1 MSLFPIVA
9 VDESAAEELAL
20 PAFLVARDG
29 LYLRKSSL
37 LGLSQT
43 HVDTVAHLPA
53 AREYLEYAL
62 PKVPAALMGQV
73 VGFFRAIWS
82 RQKSEALAL
91 LTWDGE
97 SFGLVVPE
105 QSAGMATVKHRLKPE
120 DVPAGVRLIGSIHSH
135 GALSAFASATD
146 EADEADFD
154 GIHVVVGDI
163 DERRPSYSAAIV
175 VDSRRFGCRT
185 ALVLQRPRR
194 FTSSPANWLERVNP
208 IVAEPKKAQAKPNGH
223 GPTNGRASSSKT
235 RPVWRWSDQ
244 GFLDGLLSDAT
255 ELASELGL
263 SLMYQLTPIVTP
275 AAKGGTHDA

>member
-1 MSLFPIVA
+1 MSLFPIITA
-9 VDESAAEELAL
+9 DESAVEEVSL

-29 LYLRKSSL
+29 LYLRKRSL

-43 HVDTVAHLPA
+43 RVDEVAHLPA

-62 PKVPAALMGQV
+62 PKVPATLMAQA
-73 VGFFRAIWS
+73 VGFFRAVWS

-105 QSAGMATVKHRLKPE
+105 QSAGMATVKHRLKLE

-154 GIHVVVGDI
+154 GIHVVVGDV

-175 VDSRRFGCRT
+175 VDGRRFGCRT

-194 FTSSPANWLERVNP
+194 FSSPPAEWLERVKP
-208 IVAEPKKAQAKPNGH
+208 IAVEPKKAKANGH
-223 GPTNGRASSSKT
+223 ARSNGKSRSSPTVPT
-235 RPVWRWSDQ
+235 WTWRDRTT
-244 GFLDGLLSDAT
+244 LDRLLSEAT
-255 ELASELGL
+255 ELASQLGE
-263 SLMYQLTPIVTP
+263 SLVYQLTPIATS
-275 AAKGGTHDA
+275 AAKGGT

>member
-1 MSLFPIVA
+1 MSLFPIITA
-9 VDESAAEELAL
+9 DESTVEEVSL

-29 LYLRKSSL
+29 LYLRKQSL

-43 HVDTVAHLPA
+43 RVDEVAHLPA

-91 LTWDGE
+91 LSWDGE
-97 SFGLVVPE
+97 SFGLVIPE
-105 QSAGMATVKHRLKPE
+105 QRAGVASVKHRLAPA
-120 DVPAGVRLIGSIHSH
+120 DVPNGVRLVGSVHSH
-135 GALSAFASATD
+135 GALSAGASLTD

-154 GIHVVVGDI
+154 GVHMVVVGDV

-175 VDSRRFGCRT
+175 VDGRRFGCRT

-194 FTSSPANWLERVNP
+194 FSSPPAEWLERVKP
-208 IVAEPKKAQAKPNGH
+208 IAVEPKKAKANGHARPNGKS
-223 GPTNGRASSSKT
+223 RSSWTVST
-235 RPVWRWSDQ
+235 WTWRDRTT
-244 GFLDGLLSDAT
+244 LDRLLIEAT
-255 ELASELGL
+255 ELASELGE
-263 SLMYQLTPIVTP
+263 SLVYQLTPIATS
-275 AAKGGTHDA
+275 ATKGGT